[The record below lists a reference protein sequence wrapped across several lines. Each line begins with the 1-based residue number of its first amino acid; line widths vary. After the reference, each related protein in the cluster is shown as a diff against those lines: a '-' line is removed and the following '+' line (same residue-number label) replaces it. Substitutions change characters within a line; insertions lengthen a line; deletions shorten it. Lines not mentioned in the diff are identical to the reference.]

1 MFNALIGIGFVA
13 GLVYGI
19 LIDGTFFKIYFTLIL
34 LYMIVT
40 ENFLINK
47 KDFNKR
53 KNINAT
59 SWNRKS
65 NLRHF
70 N

>member
-1 MFNALIGIGFVA
+1 MLNKYKMFNALIGIGFVA
-13 GLVYGI
+13 GVVYGI

-34 LYMIVT
+34 VYMIVV

-53 KNINAT
+53 KNINVT
-59 SWNRKS
+59 SWNRK
-65 NLRHF
+65 
-70 N
+70 